1 MQRTLKIISF
11 MLFCYSSMI
20 GLATAEVYDL
30 VIHNG
35 RVMDPETQF
44 NAMANVG
51 ITAGKIAVITKDPLQ
66 GKETIDATGHVV
78 APGFIDTHFHWT
90 RPIGYKLALRDGVTT
105 AMDLEAGVYG
115 PRVDEW
121 YAMHKGKSQVNYGT
135 SSGHEFARSKVTQS
149 LPDEDLLD
157 APYSVVKSRGAGD
170 AWFAEVLDLDKGN
183 RMLSIIDEGLR
194 QGALGIASTLGYFP
208 GATAREMFE
217 VQRVGA
223 HYGRVTS
230 VHLRY
235 TPGTVT
241 TEANGAQ
248 EILTNAVA
256 LDAPAVINHF
266 NNPGWQMVQ
275 ELLVRLRAQ
284 GHHVW
289 GEIYPYAAGSTTIN
303 AAFLKPENWVEKLG
317 NKYEETMQDPS
328 TGEFYTLEKYK
339 RVLAEAPVTQIV
351 LYKISPE
358 AIPDWCRLPGVVIAS
373 DAMMM
378 PGGWDDPPTWNTPYE
393 KIPNTHPRL
402 AGTHGTCLRLARE
415 QEIPLMQILAASSYN
430 PAKYLG
436 ETGLEAMKI
445 RGRLQE
451 GMVADIIIL
460 DPNTVKEN
468 ATYAKGTLPTTGI
481 PFVIVNGNIVVK
493 DSVVQKDVNPGQ
505 PIRFPVENT
514 PRFKPLSIQ
523 GWQNKYLVAPTG
535 FHGLDVEHLH

>member
-1 MQRTLKIISF
+1 MRRTLTIISF
-11 MLFCYSSMI
+11 MLFCHSSLI
-20 GLATAEVYDL
+20 GMATAEIYDL

-44 NAMANVG
+44 NARANVG

-105 AMDLEAGVYG
+105 AMDLEAGTYG

-121 YAMHKGKSQVNYGT
+121 YAMHEGKSQVNYGT
-135 SSGHEFARSKVTQS
+135 SSGHEFARSKVTQN

-157 APYSVVKSRGAGD
+157 ASYSVIKSRGAGD

-183 RMLSIIDEGLR
+183 RMLSILDEGLR

-223 HYGRVTS
+223 HYGRITS

-248 EILTNAVA
+248 EILANAVA

-275 ELLVRLRAQ
+275 ELLVRLRAR

-317 NKYEETMQDPS
+317 KKYEETMQNPS
-328 TGEFYTLEKYK
+328 TGEFYTLESYK
-339 RVLAEAPVTQIV
+339 KVLAEAPATQIV

-373 DAMMM
+373 DGMMM
-378 PGGWDDPPTWNTPYE
+378 PGGWDGSAHVEY
-393 KIPNTHPRL
+393 
-402 AGTHGTCLRLARE
+402 
-415 QEIPLMQILAASSYN
+415 PL
-430 PAKYLG
+430 
-436 ETGLEAMKI
+436 
-445 RGRLQE
+445 
-451 GMVADIIIL
+451 
-460 DPNTVKEN
+460 
-468 ATYAKGTLPTTGI
+468 
-481 PFVIVNGNIVVK
+481 
-493 DSVVQKDVNPGQ
+493 
-505 PIRFPVENT
+505 
-514 PRFKPLSIQ
+514 
-523 GWQNKYLVAPTG
+523 
-535 FHGLDVEHLH
+535 